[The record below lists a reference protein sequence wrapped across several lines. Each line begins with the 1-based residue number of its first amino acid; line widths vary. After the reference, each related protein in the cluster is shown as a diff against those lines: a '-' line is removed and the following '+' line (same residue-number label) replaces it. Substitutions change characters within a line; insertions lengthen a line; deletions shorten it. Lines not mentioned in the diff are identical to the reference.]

1 MPAPTTYEHLPTV
14 TYVPEKTVTYY
25 LDPDDGPEKNALLFL
40 SPKGPK
46 VVSGFE
52 SIEMFW
58 LFLSVFKP

>member
-1 MPAPTTYEHLPTV
+1 VPAPTTYEHLPTV

-25 LDPDDGPEKNALLFL
+25 HDPDDGPEKNALLFL

-52 SIEMFW
+52 SIEMFGSLY
-58 LFLSVFKP
+58 LFFKP